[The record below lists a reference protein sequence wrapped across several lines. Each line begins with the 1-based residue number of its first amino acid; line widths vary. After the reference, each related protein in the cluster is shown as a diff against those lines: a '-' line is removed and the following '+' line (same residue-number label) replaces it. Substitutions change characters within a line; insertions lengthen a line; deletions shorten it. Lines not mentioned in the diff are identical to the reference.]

1 MSSIDAIRIAKRQFV
16 NPLSSKHES
25 GITPE
30 NLFDAKESHS
40 HALTVSSD
48 ITSGQIELHTE
59 READSTY
66 ELKIAE
72 HFVDPESSIN
82 DELDHLEE
90 IFGPAIHIADHHHT
104 LCKGRDYLLSVVED
118 QSSNCRKIPDEI
130 KKHFDCIRLVTH
142 LIQRSEP
149 EPFKQ
154 YFRGFTSYW
163 APVKSASIL
172 LAYIKIF
179 LEDPDFITSE
189 NYHCEHFECVSGAYT
204 FLKPYRDQLISVDLN
219 PNASIVEI
227 DDETGAITE
236 IPVALILNQFAL
248 ILDKNCRSQ
257 KFKEAQRNRD
267 RQVNAQFSSATKY
280 INRLR
285 QHNGR
290 LLVIRV
296 DLHLPVNKKDMVPA
310 ELGKHFFDFLHILRR
325 KQDFHLKGY
334 LWKLEYGA
342 QQSFHYHCLFFLD
355 GRKHAQDIKLAQFIG
370 EIWDKVIGGKNC
382 YFNCHHHKHKNKF
395 QYPVMGRLEPYDDEK
410 YQRLFLV
417 IRYFCKKDQ
426 FIIHRD
432 CKGKRTLGMGQVKN
446 TKNTQTSV

>member
-1 MSSIDAIRIAKRQFV
+1 MSSINAISIAKRQFV
-16 NPLSSKHES
+16 NPLCSKHES

-40 HALTVSSD
+40 HALAVPSD
-48 ITSGQIELHTE
+48 ITSGQIEPHTE

-72 HFVDPESSIN
+72 QFVEPESSIN

-90 IFGPAIHIADHHHT
+90 VFGPAIHIADHYHT
-104 LCKGRDYLLSVVED
+104 LCEGRDYLLPTAE
-118 QSSNCRKIPDEI
+118 QPHTQQKMPRQLRKIFES
-130 KKHFDCIRLVTH
+130 IRLVTH
-142 LIQRSEP
+142 LVLHP
-149 EPFKQ
+149 EPAPLKQ
-154 YFRGFTSYW
+154 YFHGVTSYW
-163 APVKSASIL
+163 APVNLNSTL

-179 LEDPDFITSE
+179 LEDPEFDTDE
-189 NYHCEHFECVSGAYT
+189 EYHCEHFQCVADAYSI
-204 FLKPYRDQLISVDLN
+204 LKPYRDQLNSVNLS
-219 PNASIVEI
+219 PNANLIEV
-227 DDETGAITE
+227 DKETGSVTE
-236 IPVALILNQFAL
+236 TPVALKLNQFAKR
-248 ILDKNCRSQ
+248 LDENCNAYQ
-257 KFKEAQRNRD
+257 FKEAQRNRD

-296 DLHLPVNKKDMVPA
+296 DLHLPANKKDMVPA

-355 GRKHAQDIKLAQFIG
+355 GRKHAQDIRLAQFIG

-426 FIIHRD
+426 FIVHRD